1 MASDPPASPDAGAP
15 AVRGGPQ
22 GLVHPTFP
30 QRSGGLPGAAA
41 LAEISAAAERAGA
54 GGLWACDHLFWHG
67 PLLEVFAALAVA
79 ATATTR
85 ATIGTCVLQLP
96 LRAPAAVAKQA
107 ASLQHLSGGRFVL
120 GVGAGSRRGEF
131 EAAGV
136 DFATRG
142 GALDAGIDRLR
153 GAWGALGPG
162 NDEGGARENATYR
175 QLPVPT
181 PVPLWVGGS
190 NEAALRRAARA
201 GDGWVPLFLDPEEY
215 RSALGR
221 LDKEAERAGRDPA
234 ELSRA
239 IVAFVSV
246 GGNDA
251 AERGLEWMSSL
262 YGIPAR
268 AFANRLVAG
277 SPRTCARTLER
288 YLEAGAQHVVVR
300 ITADDPLV
308 PFGILAQEFA
318 GCPDAR
324 PPARSATDDV

>member
-1 MASDPPASPDAGAP
+1 VCAGP
-15 AVRGGPQ
+15 L
-22 GLVHPTFP
+22 GLVLPTFP
-30 QRSGGLPGAAA
+30 QYSGGLPGAAA
-41 LAEISAAAERAGA
+41 LAETSAAAERAGA

-67 PLLEVFAALAVA
+67 PLLECFAALAVA
-79 ATATTR
+79 ATATSR

-96 LRAPAAVAKQA
+96 LRAPAVVAKEA
-107 ASLQHLSGGRFVL
+107 ASLQDLSGGRFVL

-142 GALDAGIDRLR
+142 AALDAGIDRLR
-153 GAWGALGPG
+153 SLWGALGPD
-162 NDEGGARENATYR
+162 NDEATDSRGAPDGAAYR

-190 NEAALRRAARA
+190 SEAALRRAARA

-221 LDKEAERAGRDPA
+221 LDKEAERMGRDPV

-268 AFANRLVAG
+268 AFADHLVAG
-277 SPRTCARTLER
+277 GPRACARTLER
-288 YLEAGAQHVVVR
+288 YLEAGAQHVAVF

-308 PFGILAQEFA
+308 PFGELAQEFA
-318 GCPDAR
+318 GCPAAR
-324 PPARSATDDV
+324 PPERSATADVRGNG